1 MRLSAASRSEMNRGV
16 RSPFSLC
23 GAFML
28 RRRQGTPD
36 TGDDHEMHI
45 TRRKTKQIRVGN
57 VKIGGD
63 APISVQ
69 SMCSTDTRD
78 VAATVEQIR
87 QLEAVGCELIRVA
100 VPDMEAAEA
109 LRKIKAQ
116 MSVPLIADIHFDHR
130 LAVKAAGV
138 VDCVRINP
146 GNIGAWW
153 KVTEVIKAVNDRGIP
168 LRIGVNGGSL
178 ERALLDKY
186 GYPTAEALAESALNA
201 VHALEDVGFTN
212 MKVSLKASDVHLAID
227 AYWLFA
233 HQTDYP
239 LHIGITEAGTVMTGA
254 VKSAIGLGW
263 LLSHGIGDTLRVS
276 LAADPVEEVKVGF
289 EILKSLELRHRG
301 INVIACPTCGRV
313 EIDVVRMAN
322 ELEKRLAHIKT
333 PLNVSVLG
341 CVVNGIGEGKEADIG
356 VAGGEGVGILFKK
369 GKLLRKVPMAELMDR
384 LIEEVE
390 LLAREKEAEGARDE
404 QPAPPYE
411 HASSPVRSDGSMA
424 TSSLVR
430 ELPVI

>member
-1 MRLSAASRSEMNRGV
+1 MY
-16 RSPFSLC
+16 
-23 GAFML
+23 
-28 RRRQGTPD
+28 
-36 TGDDHEMHI
+36 I
-45 TRRKTKQIRVGN
+45 TRRKTRQIQVGK

-63 APISVQ
+63 APVSVQ
-69 SMCSTDTRD
+69 SMTTTDTRD

-87 QLEAVGCELIRVA
+87 RLEEVGCELIRVA
-100 VPDMEAAEA
+100 VPDMEAADA
-109 LRKIKAQ
+109 LPKIKSQ
-116 MSVPLIADIHFDHR
+116 MTVPLIADIHFDHR
-130 LAVKAAGV
+130 LALKAAEV

-153 KVTEVIKAVNDRGIP
+153 KVTEVIKAVNERGIP

-178 ERALLDKY
+178 ERHLLEKY
-186 GYPTAEALAESALNA
+186 GYPTAEALSESALNA

-212 MKVSLKASDVHLAID
+212 MKVSLKASDVHMAVD
-227 AYWLFA
+227 AYYLFS
-233 HQTDYP
+233 QQSNYP
-239 LHIGITEAGTVMTGA
+239 VHIGITEAGTAMTGA

-263 LLSHGIGDTLRVS
+263 LLSNGVGDTLRVS

-322 ELEKRLAHIKT
+322 ELEKRLGHITT

-356 VAGGEGVGILFKK
+356 IAGGEGVGILFKK
-369 GKLLRKVPMAELMDR
+369 GKLIRKVPMAELMEC
-384 LIEEVE
+384 LIEEVDQM
-390 LLAREKEAEGARDE
+390 AKEKEAEDSGGS
-404 QPAPPYE
+404 PAALRANGSQGRS
-411 HASSPVRSDGSMA
+411 HQSSVALDDAPSTIREIPV
-424 TSSLVR
+424 
-430 ELPVI
+430 LPNKR

>member
-1 MRLSAASRSEMNRGV
+1 MY
-16 RSPFSLC
+16 
-23 GAFML
+23 
-28 RRRQGTPD
+28 
-36 TGDDHEMHI
+36 I
-45 TRRKTKQIRVGN
+45 TRRKTRQIKVGK
-57 VKIGGD
+57 VRIGGD
-63 APISVQ
+63 SPISVQ
-69 SMCSTDTRD
+69 SMTTTDTRD
-78 VAATVEQIR
+78 VSATVEQIR
-87 QLEAVGCELIRVA
+87 RLEETGCEIVRVA
-100 VPDMEAAEA
+100 VPDMEAAAA
-109 LRKIKAQ
+109 LPKIKAQ
-116 MSVPLIADIHFDHR
+116 MTVPLIADIHFDHR
-130 LAVKAAGV
+130 LALKAAET

-153 KVTEVIKAVNDRGIP
+153 KTAEVIQAVNDHGIP
-168 LRIGVNGGSL
+168 LRVGVNGGSL
-178 ERALLDKY
+178 ERHLLEKY

-212 MKVSLKASDVHLAID
+212 MKVSLKASDVRMAVD

-233 HQTDYP
+233 QQSNHP
-239 LHIGITEAGTVMTGA
+239 LHIGITEAGTVQTGA

-263 LLSHGIGDTLRVS
+263 LLSQGIGDTLRVS

-322 ELEKRLAHIKT
+322 ELEKRLGHIKA

-356 VAGGEGVGILFKK
+356 IAGGEGVGILFKK
-369 GKLLRKVPMAELMDR
+369 GKLVRKVPIEELMDR

-390 LLAREKEAEGARDE
+390 LLAKEKEAEEAGQTPAHANGDHGTSPW
-404 QPAPPYE
+404 QPIAHSPDAPSTLGRE
-411 HASSPVRSDGSMA
+411 VPV
-424 TSSLVR
+424 
-430 ELPVI
+430 LPNKR

>member
-1 MRLSAASRSEMNRGV
+1 MYIA
-16 RSPFSLC
+16 
-23 GAFML
+23 
-28 RRRQGTPD
+28 
-36 TGDDHEMHI
+36 
-45 TRRKTKQIRVGN
+45 RRKTRQIKVGK

-69 SMCSTDTRD
+69 SMTSTDTRD
-78 VAATVEQIR
+78 VKATVEQIHR
-87 QLEAVGCELIRVA
+87 LEQAGCELIRVA
-100 VPDMEAAEA
+100 VPDMEAAAA
-109 LRKIKAQ
+109 LPKIKAQ
-116 MSVPLIADIHFDHR
+116 MTVPLIADIHFDHR
-130 LAVKAAGV
+130 LALKAAEV

-153 KVTEVIKAVNDRGIP
+153 KTAEVIKAVTDRGIP

-178 ERALLDKY
+178 ERHLLDKY

-212 MKVSLKASDVHLAID
+212 MKVSLKASDVHLAVD

-233 HQTDYP
+233 VQSDYP
-239 LHIGITEAGTVMTGA
+239 LHIGITEAGTALTGA

-263 LLSHGIGDTLRVS
+263 LLSQGIGDTLRVS

-356 VAGGEGVGILFKK
+356 IAGGEGVGILFKK
-369 GKLLRKVPMAELMDR
+369 GKLLRKVPSDALMET
-384 LIEEVE
+384 LIQEVE
-390 LLAREKEAEGARDE
+390 LLAKEKEAEEGNGSDE
-404 QPAPPYE
+404 SAPRTSPT
-411 HASSPVRSDGSMA
+411 SSPASDHPS
-424 TSSLVR
+424 R
-430 ELPVI
+430 EIPVLPQRH